1 MQVAAPKKE
10 VEKEGIAEKKEVA
23 TTKEKCE
30 EVGEKNGEEENEK
43 ANSSNSS
50 GLASTENLTPRVGEN
65 LSKTQR
71 NEKKESNEE
80 APRENFDTL
89 AEKEGIDVSDNVKD
103 KPKIASDL
111 EKRKRI
117 DSKNKDNFQKTGG
130 VYPSL
135 KILKVSRK
143 GSYPASPCPI
153 G

>member
-80 APRENFDTL
+80 ALEENFDTL
-89 AEKEGIDVSDNVKD
+89 EKKIAEKEGIDVSDNVKE
-103 KPKIASDL
+103 KPKIAADL
-111 EKRKRI
+111 EKRKII
-117 DSKNKDNFQKTGG
+117 DSKNKDNFQKTGE
-130 VYPSL
+130 VYP
-135 KILKVSRK
+135 
-143 GSYPASPCPI
+143 
-153 G
+153 

>member
-80 APRENFDTL
+80 ALGENFDTL
-89 AEKEGIDVSDNVKD
+89 EKKIAEKEGIDVSDNVKE
-103 KPKIASDL
+103 KPKIAADL
-111 EKRKRI
+111 EKRKII
-117 DSKNKDNFQKTGG
+117 DSKNKDNFQKTGEA
-130 VYPSL
+130 YP
-135 KILKVSRK
+135 
-143 GSYPASPCPI
+143 
-153 G
+153 